1 MAINQELAGFLKEG
15 LERGLARSELEEIL
29 LETGWPPDQVQ
40 GALATYADVA
50 FPIPVPRPKPYLSAR
65 EAFIYLVLFSALN
78 MSAFS
83 LGGLLF
89 QLVDRAFP
97 DPAMDPTFALE
108 ASREAIRRAL
118 AADPTRRLS
127 EVRRWLTYLTLFVA
141 ASILVGDVATVVYNI
156 LSGEITTRFLLKV
169 LIVGGIAGAVFGYLS
184 GDLRNE
190 EVAK

>member
-1 MAINQELAGFLKEG
+1 MIV
-15 LERGLARSELEEIL
+15 
-29 LETGWPPDQVQ
+29 T
-40 GALATYADVA
+40 
-50 FPIPVPRPKPYLSAR
+50 FPVFVFVSWK
-65 EAFIYLVLFSALN
+65 N
-78 MSAFS
+78 
-83 LGGLLF
+83 
-89 QLVDRAFP
+89 D
-97 DPAMDPTFALE
+97 
-108 ASREAIRRAL
+108 RAL